1 MLLYEKQNIWPINS
15 YLISLNRVFR
25 RKVVK
30 MACGCQKGTPLVWI
44 TPHKVFKIGSYL
56 YFNCTSMN
64 QRDDL
69 YMIIDTLI
77 FFFSLTN
84 GIWLLFIWTKTRFVV
99 CCHIDSFL
107 LSKVYAVWHAKSQK
121 HWLSPWSCIMCWKKH
136 REKCQKHTSYNNL

>member
-1 MLLYEKQNIWPINS
+1 MLWYGKQNIWPINS

-64 QRDDL
+64 QRDNL

-77 FFFSLTN
+77 FFFHWQMEYGYCLYERKP
-84 GIWLLFIWTKTRFVV
+84 GLWFVV
-99 CCHIDSFL
+99 TLTAFSYQRCTPFDMQNH
-107 LSKVYAVWHAKSQK
+107 KSTDQA
-121 HWLSPWSCIMCWKKH
+121 P
-136 REKCQKHTSYNNL
+136 EAA

>member
-1 MLLYEKQNIWPINS
+1 MKKLNVENIRPIS
-15 YLISLNRVFR
+15 WLCSCMESKTFGLSTFISSFWTGFSVG
-25 RKVVK
+25 KVVK

-77 FFFSLTN
+77 FFFHWQMEYGYYSYERKP
-84 GIWLLFIWTKTRFVV
+84 G
-99 CCHIDSFL
+99 L
-107 LSKVYAVWHAKSQK
+107 LS
-121 HWLSPWSCIMCWKKH
+121 HWQLSLVKGVRRLTCKITKALIKPLKQH
-136 REKCQKHTSYNNL
+136 NVLEKT

>member
-1 MLLYEKQNIWPINS
+1 MLWYGKQHIWPINS
-15 YLISLNRVFR
+15 YLITLNRVFR

-64 QRDDL
+64 QRDNL

-77 FFFSLTN
+77 FFLIDKWNMVTVYMN
-84 GIWLLFIWTKTRFVV
+84 ENPV
-99 CCHIDSFL
+99 CGL
-107 LSKVYAVWHAKSQK
+107 LS
-121 HWLSPWSCIMCWKKH
+121 HWQLSLVKGVRRLTCKITKALIKPLKLH
-136 REKCQKHTSYNNL
+136 NVLEKT